1 MTVDAGELERNLGFL
16 EAMTLGGGTMIGAG
30 IFILPG
36 LAAEGAGP
44 ASAISFVIAGFVALL
59 AALSL
64 AELATGMPIA
74 GGSYHYVN
82 RALGGL
88 FGSIVG
94 WGMWTGLM
102 FASAFYM
109 IGFGQYIV
117 VPLPFLD
124 GRALIVLL
132 GLVGL
137 GLITGINFYGTDESS
152 GAQNVMIGAE
162 LVVVLVYVALG
173 VFFIE
178 PGNLEEFAPTGVSG
192 IVATTGTVFVTYLG
206 FEIIAT
212 VAGEIKRPGKLIPQ
226 TMVLSVVSVTLLYA
240 AIMLISTGVVPYSE
254 LGGSLVP
261 VSDVA
266 AITMFGTVGVAAVT
280 VAAAVAAISSSN
292 SSILAASRVIF
303 AMGRD
308 GLMSERLNVTHGQFN
323 TPHRAIM
330 ATAAVTGLLVL
341 AGLRVQEIVAL
352 LAQVAS
358 FSFLVT
364 YGLVHVAV
372 VVFRRA
378 DPEEYDPAFEMP
390 GPLYPAVPALGVAM
404 TGVVISQMELLV
416 ILVGVGIVSLG
427 VVWYV
432 VYARSRGVEEGLFD
446 EAFGSLVPDVTRKLP
461 GMKPAAVSGEPY
473 RVVVGVA
480 NPETQR
486 GLLRLAAAT
495 ARAHENDGVPELIAV
510 NVIEAESDPER
521 NIASDR
527 LDNQRALLET
537 TRDLAADMDIV
548 LRTSAVVAED
558 AGDALVGA
566 IREENAD
573 QALVGWRG
581 QREHEER
588 TFGPTLD
595 TVVTQAPCDVSL
607 VRIENDA
614 IGTPVALAGSG
625 PHAPVAARR
634 AADFATVSDSVT
646 ILLNVQQRTG
656 DEQIN
661 HVDRGRTTIRSVAER
676 GGLEAGEYESV
687 VVVATDIEP
696 AIIEAVQE
704 YGTVCVGLSE
714 KSDLSRAM
722 FGSLAERISQEM
734 SGNVAIV
741 RSGEAINQS
750 VTKTKELS
758 E

>member
-1 MTVDAGELERNLGFL
+1 MTVDAGQLERNLGFL

-36 LAAEGAGP
+36 LAARGAGP
-44 ASAISFVIAGFVALL
+44 ASAISFLIAGFVALL

-132 GLVGL
+132 GLIGL

-152 GAQNVMIGAE
+152 GAQNIMIGAE
-162 LVVVLVYVALG
+162 LVVVLAYVALG

-178 PGNLEEFAPTGVSG
+178 PGNLEEFAPTGTSG

-212 VAGEIKRPGKLIPQ
+212 VAGEIERPGKLIPLS
-226 TMVLSVVSVTLLYA
+226 MVLSVVLVTLLYV
-240 AIMLISTGVVPYSE
+240 AIMLISTGVVPYGE

-266 AITMFGTVGVAAVT
+266 AITMFGTAGVAAVT
-280 VAAAVAAISSSN
+280 VAAAIAAISSSN
-292 SSILAASRVIF
+292 SSVLAASRVIF

-308 GLMSERLNVTHGQFN
+308 GLMSERLNVTHSRFS

-330 ATAAVTGLLVL
+330 ATGAVTGLLVL
-341 AGLRVQEIVAL
+341 AGLRVQKIVEL

-378 DPEEYDPAFEMP
+378 DPEAYDPDFEIP
-390 GPLYPAVPALGVAM
+390 WLLYPVVPALGVVM
-404 TGVVISQMELLV
+404 TGVVISQMNELV
-416 ILVGVGIVSLG
+416 ILVGTGIVLLG

-432 VYARSRGVEEGLFD
+432 VYARSRGVEPGLFD
-446 EAFGSLVPDVTRKLP
+446 EAFGGLLRDVRTRFP
-461 GMKPAAVSGEPY
+461 GTVSTVTSGDSY

-480 NPETQR
+480 NPKTQR

-495 ARAHENDGVPELIAV
+495 ARAHAREGVPELIAV
-510 NVIEAESDPER
+510 NVIEATQTSER
-521 NIASDR
+521 NVASDR
-527 LDNQRALLET
+527 LDSQRALLET
-537 TRDLAADMDIV
+537 TRDIAADMDV
-548 LRTSAVVAED
+548 SLRTNAIVAED
-558 AGDALVGA
+558 AGDALVNV

-581 QREHEER
+581 RHEREDR
-588 TFGPTLD
+588 VFGSTLD

-607 VRIENDA
+607 VTIEDEA

-634 AADFATVSDSVT
+634 AADFATVSDST
-646 ILLNVQQRTG
+646 AILLNVQRSSPG
-656 DEQIN
+656 GEDETN
-661 HVDRGRTTIRSVAER
+661 HVKQGRETIQSVAER
-676 GGLEAGEYESV
+676 GGLNADEYESV
-687 VVVATDIEP
+687 VVVTTDVTS
-696 AIIEAVQE
+696 AIMQAVGD
-704 YGTVCVGLSE
+704 YDTVCVGLSE
-714 KSDLSRAM
+714 ESDLSQVV
-722 FGSLAERISQEM
+722 FGSIAERISRETP
-734 SGNVAIV
+734 GNVGIV
-741 RSGEAINQS
+741 RSAGAIDRPEP
-750 VTKTKELS
+750 KDE
-758 E
+758 